1 MKKVIS
7 VLILLMMASAVLSAC
22 TSTKLELNVYFKDAQ
37 SNSIKA
43 ENRKT
48 NLKEN
53 ASLEEKAKTAVAEL
67 IKGPVSDTNVAVI
80 EKDAKLLGTKI
91 NGGVATVN
99 MSSHY
104 SNKKGVVELVLRFA
118 LVNTLCSI
126 DGIDGIVINVEGV
139 PIVSEKTGK
148 EIGVISV
155 NDIVL
160 DTQDKQQEEKREITL
175 YFPSADGNSLAEEKR
190 TVEVQNAL
198 SLEKTVIAELIKGP
212 GEKTMSPS
220 IPIGTKLLGI
230 ETKDGVCF
238 VNFSTEFVSKA
249 NSGSLATTMT
259 LYSVVNS
266 LCALDS
272 VTSVQILVN
281 GETGV
286 EYGNFVLDIPYESND
301 SLIKN

>member
-104 SNKKGVVELVLRFA
+104 SNKKGVDELVLRFA